1 MTALEID
8 KRISL
13 GNVLVICGMI
23 VSMSM
28 GWANLSSQNSKL
40 TADIET
46 TGAMARANEAR
57 VRALENQT
65 ARQDERLSSILAS
78 LAKIEKLMEQSQQ
91 SLK

>member
-40 TADIET
+40 TADVEAAGT
-46 TGAMARANEAR
+46 MGAGKRGANPGACFDPRPRAG
-57 VRALENQT
+57 
-65 ARQDERLSSILAS
+65 ERLPSS
-78 LAKIEKLMEQSQQ
+78 
-91 SLK
+91 